1 MPLVAV
7 LVSGF
12 LLGMVFAW
20 SAADEQKRTRSPL
33 QSEAAWVVLAFGIVV
48 FGPSAG
54 TLVAFHGDWSLSFWW
69 PAAALPAPALAF
81 CVLCCALAPLVGFG
95 FGVAML
101 RRRKPLILLYVGGAA
116 LLGCAGASLFIL
128 PRLLVEASY
137 VEFHSSFGSGFGA
150 GFGAR
155 PIAGS
160 TLGYSLLWI
169 GALVSGVSLWT
180 AHALRRLPGR
190 HHEAFDTHLSGRSLR
205 PSTRVGD
212 R

>member
-1 MPLVAV
+1 LVAV

-20 SAADEQKRTRSPL
+20 SAADEQKLGRSPL

-54 TLVAFHGDWSLSFWW
+54 TLVSFHGDWSLSFWW
-69 PAAALPAPALAF
+69 PVEALPAPVLAF
-81 CVLCCALAPLVGFG
+81 SVLCCALAPLVGFSM
-95 FGVAML
+95 GVALL
-101 RRRKPLILLYVGGAA
+101 RRRQPLVLLYVAAAA

-137 VEFHSSFGSGFGA
+137 LEFHSGIGGGFGGV

-160 TLGYSLLWI
+160 ALGYSLLWMS
-169 GALVSGVSLWT
+169 ALVSGVSVWT
-180 AHALRRLPGR
+180 AQALRRWPQRHPEPFETHLPGR
-190 HHEAFDTHLSGRSLR
+190 TLR
-205 PSTRVGD
+205 PSSRVGD